1 VRSLFLKIFLSYWV
15 AQALFLVLAILVTL
29 ALRPPSEMAAWEALQ
44 PKILK
49 EALETYGKNGQQGL
63 RDYLRDVHEAQHVH
77 LYLFDDQGKEITGRK
92 PPLWV
97 EEVEQGRRR
106 TADTLLGRLRP
117 VQFLRQTAQAADGGR
132 YTLITELPPGRTA
145 LFGPHGVPGLGLL
158 IGLVSSGLVCYL
170 LARYLTAPVVRLRA
184 ATRQLAAGDLAA
196 RAGKEG
202 GLVRRYDEIAELVR
216 DFDTMAERLERLV
229 KAQSRLLNDISHEL
243 RSPLARLNV
252 ALALARR
259 RAGSEAQATLDRIEL
274 EAERLNE
281 LIGRL
286 LTVARLEGDEE
297 TIQRTSLDL
306 NALVAE
312 IVKDANFEAQ
322 SRNCRVDVT
331 ATGECLVMG
340 NPELL
345 HSAVENVVRNAI
357 RYTREGTGVQVR
369 LEPQSTPLGSE
380 LLLQVV
386 DAGPG
391 VPEESLDKL
400 FRPFYRIEDDRG
412 RNTGGVGLGLSIADR
427 AVRLHGGTVRA
438 FNRPE
443 GGLVVEIRLPAI
455 SPHPLD
461 AADEQPAP
469 VAGGHV

>member
-29 ALRPPSEMAAWEALQ
+29 ALRPPRELAAWEAIQ
-44 PKILK
+44 PKILN
-49 EALETYGKNGQQGL
+49 EAVAVYEKNGQPGL
-63 RDYLRDVHEAQHVH
+63 REYLRGVHEAQHVH
-77 LYLFDDQGKEITGRK
+77 LYLFDGQGHEVTGRK
-92 PPLWV
+92 PPIWIEDV
-97 EEVEQGRRR
+97 AEGRTR
-106 TADTLLGRLRP
+106 TADSFLGRLRP
-117 VQFLRQTAQAADGGR
+117 IQFLRLTTQAADGR
-132 YTLITELPPGRTA
+132 RFTLITELPPGPTA

-202 GLVRRYDEIAELVR
+202 GLARRHDEIAELVR
-216 DFDTMAERLERLV
+216 DFDTMAERLEKLV

-259 RAGSEAQATLDRIEL
+259 RTGAEAQATLDRIEL

-297 TIQRTSLDL
+297 NIQKTTIDL
-306 NALVAE
+306 NTVLAE

-322 SRNCRVDVT
+322 ARNCKVEVSADGEYLVT
-331 ATGECLVMG
+331 G
-340 NPELL
+340 NPTLL

-357 RYTREGTGVQVR
+357 RYTREGTVVRVQ
-369 LEPQSTPLGSE
+369 LEPHDGRLGSE
-380 LLLQVV
+380 IVLRVI
-386 DAGPG
+386 DSGPG

-400 FRPFYRIEDDRG
+400 FRPFYRIDDDRG
-412 RNTGGVGLGLSIADR
+412 RNTGGVGLGLAIADR
-427 AVRLHGGTVRA
+427 AVRLHGGRVRA
-438 FNRPE
+438 CNRPE
-443 GGLVVEIRLPAI
+443 GGLVVEICLPAI
-455 SPHPLD
+455 S
-461 AADEQPAP
+461 ARTADVAEEQAAP
-469 VAGGHV
+469 VAGDRV